1 MPPAF
6 VTTNLAMDRLL
17 SRKSNGTPVVKF
29 ALKLRD
35 HEVPILAAYGK
46 KTEEEVL
53 EMAFEMAY
61 RVRMIFMENRVGKKG
76 VNTGS
81 KEKEVKAL
89 AEEVAQQYQDK
100 LAKKGVSREEG
111 EEEDREVKK
120 D

>member
-1 MPPAF
+1 MAF
-6 VTTNLAMDRLL
+6 
-17 SRKSNGTPVVKF
+17 
-29 ALKLRD
+29 
-35 HEVPILAAYGK
+35 
-46 KTEEEVL
+46 